1 MTILKNLVQKPF
13 FLIMD
18 FECSY
23 EVLLRHKVL
32 LPHNFIR
39 TFEIHYKK
47 EWFFH
52 KNFDNSHLKF
62 GKTKKLKIKK

>member
-1 MTILKNLVQKPF
+1 MTIVEILVEKPF

-47 EWFFH
+47 EWFLH

-62 GKTKKLKIKK
+62 GKMKKLKIKK

>member
-1 MTILKNLVQKPF
+1 
-13 FLIMD
+13 MD

-47 EWFFH
+47 EWFLH

-62 GKTKKLKIKK
+62 GKMKKLKIKK

>member
-1 MTILKNLVQKPF
+1 MTILKNLVEKPF

-18 FECSY
+18 LECSY

-47 EWFFH
+47 EWFLH
-52 KNFDNSHLKF
+52 KNFANRHLKF
-62 GKTKKLKIKK
+62 GKMKKLKIKK